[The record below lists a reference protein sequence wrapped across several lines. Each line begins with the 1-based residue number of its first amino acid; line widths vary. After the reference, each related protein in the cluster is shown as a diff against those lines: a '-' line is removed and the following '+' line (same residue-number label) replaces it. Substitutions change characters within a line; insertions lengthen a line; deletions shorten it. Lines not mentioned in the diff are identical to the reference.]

1 MSTATIAF
9 VRGVISRRTLSGSRQ
24 NVSASMSAKTGMA
37 PLTSAQTAEADIVYG
52 LQITSSPGPTPTA
65 VAAALSALVAEFI
78 AIACLA
84 PTRAAQVSS
93 RLRTRG
99 PP

>member
-9 VRGVISRRTLSGSRQ
+9 VRGVMSRLTLSGSRQ
-24 NVSASMSAKTGMA
+24 NVSASMSAKTGIA
-37 PLTSAQTAEADIVYG
+37 PLTSAQTADADIVYG
-52 LQITSSPGPTPTA
+52 LQMTSSPGPTPTA
-65 VAAALSALVAEFI
+65 AAAALSALVAEFM

-84 PTRAAQVSS
+84 PTRLAHAVS

>member
-9 VRGVISRRTLSGSRQ
+9 VRGVMSFSTDAGSRQ
-24 NVSASMSAKTGMA
+24 NVSGSMSANTGIA

-52 LQITSSPGPTPTA
+52 LQMTSSPGPTPAA
-65 VAAALSALVAEFI
+65 VTAALSAEVAEFM

-84 PTRAAQVSS
+84 PTRAAQAAS